1 MRTAA
6 NVGQAAQSRPGLG
19 FGGRKMGRRVAKAAT
34 AAATALL
41 VASCAYNDHFDN
53 RVDRFDIASEQA
65 RDQMIL
71 TNIVRASKA
80 EPLAFLQIGKVT
92 GVNSSSNQ
100 MGLPS
105 LIFGP
110 SLPES

>member
-1 MRTAA
+1 
-6 NVGQAAQSRPGLG
+6 
-19 FGGRKMGRRVAKAAT
+19 MGRRIHKIAAT
-34 AAATALL
+34 AAIAAL
-41 VASCAYNDHFDN
+41 VAGCAYNDHFDN

-92 GVNSSSNQ
+92 GVNSSSNRWACRR
-100 MGLPS
+100 
-105 LIFGP
+105 
-110 SLPES
+110 

>member
-1 MRTAA
+1 
-6 NVGQAAQSRPGLG
+6 
-19 FGGRKMGRRVAKAAT
+19 MGRRVSRI
-34 AAATALL
+34 AAAAAAAAF
-41 VASCAYNDHFDN
+41 VAGCAYNDHFDN

-92 GVNSSSNQ
+92 GVNTARRTRWACRR
-100 MGLPS
+100 
-105 LIFGP
+105 
-110 SLPES
+110 